1 MPLVP
6 GAADLAAVSEYFT
19 EQSVLSLAGNRAF
32 ALVERENLQKVLREL
47 EFQLSDLADESK
59 AARLGKMLGAEVLVM
74 GKVYPVKENYEIFV
88 KLVRVETAEILSV
101 IKVKI
106 DKALGL

>member
-1 MPLVP
+1 
-6 GAADLAAVSEYFT
+6 
-19 EQSVLSLAGNRAF
+19 VLSLAANASF
-32 ALVERENLQKVLREL
+32 TLVERENMQKVIQEL

-59 AARLGKMLGAEVLVM
+59 AARVGKMRGAEVLVM
-74 GKVYPVKENYEIFV
+74 GKGYMVKDNYEIFI

-101 IKVKI
+101 LKVKI